1 MTITIPDELV
11 EQAHLSSN
19 ELRTDLAAY
28 LYGRGRL
35 TIGQARQLAG
45 LDLISFQHELAKR
58 DIFIQFGV
66 DDFDKD
72 LKNLNLL

>member
-19 ELRTDLAAY
+19 ELRADLAAY
-28 LYGRGRL
+28 LYVRGRL

-45 LDLISFQHELAKR
+45 LDLISFQHELVKR
-58 DIFIQFGV
+58 NIYIQFGV
-66 DDFDKD
+66 DDFEKD
-72 LKNLNLL
+72 LKNLNLT

>member
-1 MTITIPDELV
+1 MTITIPDDLV

-19 ELRTDLAAY
+19 ELLVDLAAY
-28 LYGRGRL
+28 LYERGRL
-35 TIGQARQLAG
+35 TIGQARKLAG

-58 DIFIQFGV
+58 DIPIQLGV

-72 LKNLNLL
+72 LKNLNLR

>member
-11 EQAHLSSN
+11 EQAHLSAN
-19 ELRTDLAAY
+19 ELRADLAAY
-28 LYGRGRL
+28 LYERGRL
-35 TIGQARQLAG
+35 TIGQARKLAN

-58 DIFIQFGV
+58 DIHIQLGV

>member
-19 ELRTDLAAY
+19 ELRADLAAY
-28 LYGRGRL
+28 LYERGRL
-35 TIGQARQLAG
+35 TISQARKLAG

-66 DDFDKD
+66 NDFDKD